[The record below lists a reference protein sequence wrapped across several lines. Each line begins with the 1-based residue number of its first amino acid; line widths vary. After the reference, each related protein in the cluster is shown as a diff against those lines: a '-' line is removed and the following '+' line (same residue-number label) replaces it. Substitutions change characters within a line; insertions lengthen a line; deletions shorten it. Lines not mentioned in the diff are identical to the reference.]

1 MRISDWSSDVCSSD
15 LGPLSA
21 WRKAAS
27 SRVKRH
33 VTLKRPSRGRWYPPD
48 SPAWTEPA
56 KGAPMSD
63 DIYDDDDGHEAAPME
78 MLASYFAAH
87 DWPHEMVGED
97 EIVATAQGSWT
108 TFELRAVWRSAEGVL
123 QLLAFPDLRPEE
135 RRGR

>member
-1 MRISDWSSDVCSSD
+1 MLRRPPRTTRTD
-15 LGPLSA
+15 
-21 WRKAAS
+21 
-27 SRVKRH
+27 
-33 VTLKRPSRGRWYPPD
+33 TLFPYTTLFRS
-48 SPAWTEPA
+48 

-108 TFELRAVWRSAEGVL
+108 TYELRAVRS
-123 QLLAFPDLRPEE
+123 EE
-135 RRGR
+135 RRVGKECVSTGRSRGSPAQ